1 MQIKNRNTNE
11 IINQKNNLSLRF
23 LYNTKLGNKTLKII
37 IKPWFTKLS
46 GTIMNSK
53 ISNIITIALIKK
65 YNIEKEEYEKQKFT
79 SYNDFFKRK
88 KKDKY

>member
-23 LYNTKLGNKTLKII
+23 LYNTKLGNKILKII

-53 ISNIITIALIKK
+53 YHNYSSNKK
-65 YNIEKEEYEKQKFT
+65 IQHR
-79 SYNDFFKRK
+79 KRRI
-88 KKDKY
+88 